1 VGVRKV
7 STIETIGNVVSRVH
21 QAVRQQDF
29 ESALRCISGTMRRA
43 FELSLEREIVCFG
56 SAELDN
62 LCAHV
67 GREMGLRTLGDSRF
81 GQFTADDHGATDI
94 YIASHL
100 YDSGGHTALIGD
112 YIRASPK
119 RQAFLLVTDIDNG
132 LGEVRDSILDYLGL
146 PSAQVVLCPE
156 TTLAKKLIWLQ
167 DLICRLAPARVFL
180 FNHPHDSV
188 AIAASAA
195 LTGST
200 VFFVHHVDR
209 APCLGALLKS
219 AVHVD
224 LTPFC
229 YYCCRGKAKIA
240 DNVFIPLVVKDAE
253 TRCLNEGRLD
263 GRGLVIAAAGTV
275 HKFRLDYVPNY
286 IDVVAELLRNSTRHH
301 IHIGWLPESFLDR
314 FRSRL
319 REIGASDDRLTYIP
333 HVASVWR
340 SMAEL
345 DVDLYIG
352 SFPVRGARTS
362 IEVMGAGTPA
372 LWHVSSDATW
382 FHDTHMKYPEAGTW
396 RTTEELLAIVDNID
410 GSWLR
415 AQSHAARRHYEAH
428 HRPELIA
435 EYLSVMPV
443 SGRTMESKAPNFDRP
458 QLNDFEELRNFDRRD
473 RLAKSREGKL

>member
-1 VGVRKV
+1 VGVLKL
-7 STIETIGNVVSRVH
+7 STIETIGDVVCRVH

-29 ESALRCISGTMRRA
+29 ESALGCISETMLRA
-43 FELSLEREIVCFG
+43 FALSLERQIVCLG
-56 SAELDN
+56 SAELDD

-67 GREMGLRTLGDSRF
+67 GKEMELRTLGGSQS
-81 GQFTADDHGATDI
+81 GQFTADHHGLTDI

-112 YIRASPK
+112 YIRASPN
-119 RQAFLLVTDIDNG
+119 RRAFLIVTNLDNSSDEMG
-132 LGEVRDSILDYLGL
+132 DSILDYMGL
-146 PSAQVVLCPE
+146 SSAQVALCPE

-167 DLICRLAPARVFL
+167 DLIRRLAPDRAFL

-188 AIAASAA
+188 AIAACAP

-200 VFFVHHVDR
+200 MFFVHHVDR

-224 LTPFC
+224 LTPFG

-240 DNVFIPLVVKDAE
+240 DNVFIPLVAKDAE
-253 TRCLNEGRLD
+253 TRCLNAGRLD
-263 GRGLVIAAAGTV
+263 GRGLVTAAVGTV

-301 IHIGWLPESFLDR
+301 IHIGWLPEPFLDR

-319 REIGASDDRLTYIP
+319 RETGASDDRLTYIP

-340 SMAEL
+340 SMVEL
-345 DVDLYIG
+345 DVDLYVG

-362 IEVMGAGTPA
+362 IEVMGSGTPA

-382 FHDTHMKYPEAGTW
+382 FHDTHMKYPEAATW

-410 GSWLR
+410 DSWLQ

-428 HRPELIA
+428 HRPEFIT
-435 EYLSVMPV
+435 ECLSVTPV
-443 SGRTMESKAPNFDRP
+443 SGRTMKSEAPNFDRP
-458 QLNDFEELRNFDRRD
+458 QFNDFEEFTQFRS
-473 RLAKSREGKL
+473 AGSTCKKS